1 MGLNGLELFQVNE
14 RTWMAMKSVGGKSYR
29 IVRKSP
35 KDIDNCISY
44 GIYYESLDPGLRSLR
59 TDLNSFEEA
68 ITYLLIELE
77 KEEKKNR
84 IREKKHEE
92 QFAGS
97 IEQSSI

>member
-1 MGLNGLELFQVNE
+1 
-14 RTWMAMKSVGGKSYR
+14 MAMKSVRGKSYR
-29 IVRKSP
+29 IVKHSP
-35 KDIDNCISY
+35 KDIYNCSSY
-44 GIYYESLDPGLRSLR
+44 GIYYESLNPGLRSLR

-92 QFAGS
+92 QFISGF
-97 IEQSSI
+97 EQSPI